1 VLRGWSPAS
10 APASDFHGRPAALG
24 DGTFLETY
32 TTADHVRVIARPRG
46 ATIDPT
52 LELDT
57 GGLYPLVVAAGRRAV
72 AAWVVPKG
80 DAVRLV
86 ASARPHERRG
96 SAPRLTARVH
106 RNGLRFAAA
115 DAGKSNGMARY
126 VELRRHTDNDG
137 DALSEEGVR
146 AALEIGRGLAG
157 GYALLV
163 STGAQRA
170 TQTLACFACML
181 REQVPGG
188 AVVEAG
194 LRSRVEDR
202 WRAAYKRSGSGDLG
216 ALRTADPELVDEDSS
231 VLGAALGR
239 VIERLP
245 EGGTALAVGHSPT
258 NEAAVLAL
266 TGSIFEP
273 MPKGAGVLVVAE
285 GDHAHAEPLPRAQRS

>member
-1 VLRGWSPAS
+1 
-10 APASDFHGRPAALG
+10 
-24 DGTFLETY
+24 
-32 TTADHVRVIARPRG
+32 
-46 ATIDPT
+46 
-52 LELDT
+52 
-57 GGLYPLVVAAGRRAV
+57 
-72 AAWVVPKG
+72 
-80 DAVRLV
+80 
-86 ASARPHERRG
+86 
-96 SAPRLTARVH
+96 
-106 RNGLRFAAA
+106 
-115 DAGKSNGMARY
+115 MARY

-146 AALEIGRGLAG
+146 AALEIGRELAG

-194 LRSRVEDR
+194 LRSQAEER
-202 WRAAYKRSGSGDLG
+202 WRAAYKRAGSGDLE
-216 ALRTADPELVDEDSS
+216 ALRKADPELVDQDSS

-258 NEAAVLAL
+258 NEAAVLGL
-266 TGSIFEP
+266 TGSIVEP
-273 MPKGAGVLVVAE
+273 MPTGAGVLIVAD